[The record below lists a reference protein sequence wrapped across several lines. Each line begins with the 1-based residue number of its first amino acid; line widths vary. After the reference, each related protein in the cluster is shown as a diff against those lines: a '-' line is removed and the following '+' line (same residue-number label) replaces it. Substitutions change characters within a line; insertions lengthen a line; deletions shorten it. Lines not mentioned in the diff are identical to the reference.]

1 MKSNS
6 LSAKQLI
13 DWFSDQKCLDEQQ
26 VSTIQHF
33 ILNDYK
39 YPTSSLYVKVLLN
52 IGAFFS
58 SLYLVSFVLSLLG
71 AFRLIGEHSQGLI
84 IWGISFVLFAIM
96 IHKDDPADDN
106 SLSYLFN
113 TQLSLISMAT
123 GKILFTLGI
132 LALFDHSHKFN
143 FIDFGWLISLTILLC
158 TLVVYPFYNLAI
170 DRFLSIFVLLISM
183 IFNLQQTGYIILMDL
198 FFILQ
203 LAGLIFLLTNDRLT
217 NTLPFVYAL
226 VFSLC
231 SLILSM
237 VLSSNPILSGLLKT
251 NATHVLIIN
260 MALTLGLIVSIGYI
274 SSHLEKLKS
283 EAFLLAIL
291 GAILLGLLS
300 ATGISF
306 AFILLILGREK
317 EDRLLSVVGGV
328 FLAIFLFFY
337 YYNLSLTLAYKSAI
351 LVGSGVILLLGSWYI
366 KSRGFFEEVV

>member
-58 SLYLVSFVLSLLG
+58 SLYLVLFVLSLLG

-84 IWGISFVLFAIM
+84 IWGISFALFAIM
-96 IHKDDPADDN
+96 IYKDDPADDN

-291 GAILLGLLS
+291 GAVLLGLLS
-300 ATGISF
+300 AIGISF
-306 AFILLILGREK
+306 ALILLILGREK